1 MTSQQYVCYLCPLF
15 SSCSLYFYLLL
26 FNRFDDVAVMFHI
39 LTTFASLSI
48 VRAFICIYIITYSPS
63 MLHMTV
69 YLTRERNKFM
79 INTVLRPLSRPV
91 MRRITAGP
99 ISLILSQD
107 LEEEVN
113 TDT

>member
-1 MTSQQYVCYLCPLF
+1 MKSQQYVCCLCPLF
-15 SSCSLYFYLLL
+15 LLVP
-26 FNRFDDVAVMFHI
+26 FTFTFTFTFIFDDVAVIFHTP
-39 LTTFASLSI
+39 TTFASLSI
-48 VRAFICIYIITYSPS
+48 VRAFLCIYIITYSPS